1 MKKLLAFFALT
12 ILLSCKEKKS
22 LDGIYEYVP
31 NKENSIGDFEIAC
44 SGVGYIELKDGYYYN
59 GITKSTMRFPFKVEN
74 DKIVIDN
81 SDGGQLIIDVI
92 DENTIGFMGCLFRKK
107 ENETQSVKN
116 TTENTTKKG
125 NDNRINISNKKSEET
140 SLSSLRKFNGEYPSD
155 VKLLSNPILKKRL
168 INLIGKKRYDY
179 MKTTW
184 AVEGSVMVKN
194 DILEAGGCEAHN
206 CNMTNFIM
214 VIDLKKDILYVGF
227 MVEEE
232 IKMFGEMND
241 FPKQLIDWEQKNI
254 KSKNE
259 MLSN

>member
-1 MKKLLAFFALT
+1 M
-12 ILLSCKEKKS
+12 LLSCKEKKS

-31 NKENSIGDFEIAC
+31 NKENSNGAFEIAC

-81 SDGGQLIIDVI
+81 SDGGQLIIDVV
-92 DENTIGFMGCLFRKK
+92 DKNTLGFMGCLFRKK
-107 ENETQSVKN
+107 DNEIQPVEKTNENNTIKET
-116 TTENTTKKG
+116 
-125 NDNRINISNKKSEET
+125 DNRVNISNRKSEET
-140 SLSSLRKFNGEYPSD
+140 SLSSLRKFNGEYPYD

-168 INLIGKKRYDY
+168 ISLIGRKKYEY

-184 AVEGSVMVKN
+184 AVEGGIMVEN

-206 CNMTNFIM
+206 CNMTNFII
-214 VIDLKKDILYVGF
+214 VINLKKDILYVGY

-232 IKMFGEMND
+232 IKKFGEMND
-241 FPKQLIDWEQKNI
+241 FPVQLLEWEQENI
-254 KSKNE
+254 KSKTE
-259 MLSN
+259 MFSN